1 MKLSMV
7 LLLAPILLVAQEP
20 KPAVPYQAV
29 AEYDA
34 KRNADQDLK
43 DAIAEATKT
52 HKRILIEV
60 GGQWCSWCKIMDD
73 FYVAHP
79 PLENLRNANFVLL
92 KVYFGPGNNNR
103 DLLSKF
109 PPVNSFPYIFILDE
123 DGKLLKAKRT
133 GELEAGR
140 SYDLKKFTAFLNE
153 WASVKK
159 CPDLK
164 DCGS

>member
-7 LLLAPILLVAQEP
+7 LLFASVLLCAQEP
-20 KPAVPYQAV
+20 KPAASYQAV
-29 AEYDA
+29 ADYDA

-43 DAIAEATKT
+43 DAITEATRT
-52 HKRILIEV
+52 HKRILVEI
-60 GGQWCSWCKIMDD
+60 GGQWCSWCTIMDD
-73 FYVAHP
+73 FYSAHP

-92 KVYFGPGNNNR
+92 KVYFGPENSNR
-103 DLLSKF
+103 DFFSKF
-109 PPVNSFPYIFILDE
+109 PAVNTFPYIFILDE
-123 DGKLLKAKRT
+123 DGKLLKAKRS

-140 SYDLKKFTAFLNE
+140 SYDLKKFASFLNE

-164 DCGS
+164 HCES